1 MHLYCSTWRIITWP
15 RTWESLKHMKRILFG
30 IIILMGAANVQ
41 AQQSFLE
48 NQKLFPRVG
57 EAFREKEES
66 IKKEFAKKGLSYPAK
81 QIYIR
86 SFKLDSELEIWVR
99 NNVTDTFS
107 LLKTYRVC
115 TLSGKMGP
123 KRKEGDRQVP
133 EGFYYIND
141 FNPNS
146 SFHLSLG
153 INYPNYSD
161 RILSDP
167 KKPGG
172 DIYIHGNCLTIGCIP
187 LTDEFIE
194 EVYIMAV
201 NAKNNGQ
208 DFIPVHVFPV
218 RFGNSR
224 SMDYLG
230 SISLTDNDSQKF
242 WLNLKAAYDYFEK
255 NRKLPVILVN
265 SQGKYVHTNT
275 QAIPESLAQTKT
287 ASGN

>member
-1 MHLYCSTWRIITWP
+1 
-15 RTWESLKHMKRILFG
+15 MKRLFIGILS
-30 IIILMGAANVQ
+30 LLGAYGAH

-66 IKKEFAKKGLSYPAK
+66 IKKECAKKGIAWPAK

-86 SFKLDSELEIWVR
+86 SFKLDSEMEIWAR
-99 NNVTDTFS
+99 NNPGDTFT
-107 LLKTYRVC
+107 LVKTYRVC
-115 TLSGKMGP
+115 SLSGKMGP

-146 SFHLSLG
+146 SYHLSLG

-161 RILSDP
+161 RVLSDP

-172 DIYIHGNCLTIGCIP
+172 DIYIHGSCLTVGCIP
-187 LTDEFIE
+187 LTDEFIS

-201 NAKNNGQ
+201 QAKNAGQ

-230 SISLTDNDSQKF
+230 SQSLTDNESQKF
-242 WLNLKAAYDYFEK
+242 WLNLKNAYDYFEK
-255 NRKLPVILVN
+255 TRKMPVVMVN
-265 SQGKYVHTNT
+265 SQGKYVYTAPTPEPAVAQIGAGRPAQHTN
-275 QAIPESLAQTKT
+275 
-287 ASGN
+287 

>member
-1 MHLYCSTWRIITWP
+1 
-15 RTWESLKHMKRILFG
+15 MKRLFIGILS
-30 IIILMGAANVQ
+30 LLSAYSAH

-66 IKKEFAKKGLSYPAK
+66 IKKEFAKKGIAWPAK
-81 QIYIR
+81 QLYIR
-86 SFKLDSELEIWVR
+86 SFKLDSELEIWAR
-99 NNVTDTFS
+99 NNPADTFT
-107 LLKTYRVC
+107 LVKTYRVC
-115 TLSGKMGP
+115 SLSGKMGP

-133 EGFYYIND
+133 EGYYYIND

-161 RILSDP
+161 RMLSDQ

-172 DIYIHGNCLTIGCIP
+172 DIYIHGSCLTIGCIP
-187 LTDEFIE
+187 LTDEYIS

-201 NAKNNGQ
+201 HAKNAGQ

-218 RFGNSR
+218 RFNNAR

-230 SISLTDNDSQKF
+230 SVSLTDNDAQKF
-242 WLNLKAAYDYFEK
+242 WLNLKNAYDYFEK
-255 NRKLPVILVN
+255 TRKMPVVLVN
-265 SQGKYVHTNT
+265 SQGKYVYTAPKPETAVAHIPTTRQQNTN
-275 QAIPESLAQTKT
+275 
-287 ASGN
+287 